1 MKNILLIG
9 INGRI
14 GKNLYRELKDEYN
27 LFAFATP
34 DQSDEGL
41 DITLLKKD
49 LFILTEVEEALEGM
63 DVVIFFEDPIMRLNR
78 LTQGKFHDIYSLIAD
93 NIARASALN
102 GVGQIIY
109 VADEISSG
117 RTVKVLGAYGT
128 PALVTETPVKRYG
141 KNLSYKA
148 SDYNNV
154 RSIQKAPLP
163 DGWTVKQVADYF
175 FHWLDEI
182 LHGLVN
188 VKMDGNQYKV
198 YLSNLDHPA
207 LVAEY
212 DEADS
217 VEDIEIYHI
226 TGGSLARR
234 QPNKVARLEFRKIGN
249 SDEFIMAL
257 HDFEPKLPWG
267 VFLFTQA
274 PVQALVI
281 RIYQVEM
288 IINSH
293 EEKQ

>member
-1 MKNILLIG
+1 MKNVLLMG
-9 INGRI
+9 ISGRI
-14 GKNLYRELKDEYN
+14 GKNLYRQLKDEYN

-34 DQSDEGL
+34 NQSDEGL
-41 DITLLKKD
+41 EITLLKKD

-63 DVVIFFEDPIMRLNR
+63 DIVIFFEDPIMRLNR

-102 GVGQIIY
+102 GIEQIIY

-128 PALVTETPVKRYG
+128 PAVVTETPVKRYG

-163 DGWTVKQVADYF
+163 AGWSVKQVANYYF
-175 FHWLDEI
+175 RWLDEI
-182 LHGLVN
+182 LHGLIN
-188 VKMDGNQYKV
+188 VVLDGNEFKV
-198 YLSNLDHPA
+198 YISNLDRPI
-207 LVAEY
+207 LVATY
-212 DEADS
+212 DSEDS
-217 VEDIEIYHI
+217 VDDIEIYHI
-226 TGGSLARR
+226 TGGILTRK
-234 QPNKVARLEFRKIGN
+234 QPNKVARLEFRKLGTN
-249 SDEFIMAL
+249 EEFIMAL
-257 HDFEPKLPWG
+257 HDFEPNLPWG
-267 VFLFTQA
+267 VYLFTQA
-274 PVQALVI
+274 PVQALVN

-293 EEKQ
+293 EEER